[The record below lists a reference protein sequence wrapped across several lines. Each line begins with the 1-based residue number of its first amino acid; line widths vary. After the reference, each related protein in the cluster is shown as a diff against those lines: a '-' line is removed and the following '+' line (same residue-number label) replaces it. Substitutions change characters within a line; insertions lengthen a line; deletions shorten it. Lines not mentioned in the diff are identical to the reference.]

1 MDLEVTIELQSPLQL
16 SSGAADINVDTDILM
31 DEWGLP
37 FIPEKRLRGVL
48 YESALEVI
56 EILEGIKETK
66 KVTKTLLDSIFNQSE
81 TESSTYIRIDDF
93 KISGYESVINEIKG
107 LHGLYPNLINKNT
120 IREVFT
126 SIRYQTAID
135 EETGVAKQGSLRN
148 MRVVDKLPLTFEG
161 LIHIKNGEEM
171 HRELIALALQNLSSI
186 GYKRNRGYGRIVC
199 AIKNQENIVKSVLTA
214 KPNGEDYETN

>member
-1 MDLEVTIELQSPLQL
+1 MDLKVTIELQSPLQL
-16 SSGAADINVDTDILM
+16 SSGTADINVDTDIIM

-37 FIPEKRLRGVL
+37 FIPAKRFRGVL

-56 EILEGIKETK
+56 EILEGIKESTY
-66 KVTKTLLDSIFNQSE
+66 VTKSNLNSIFNQSE
-81 TESSTYIRIDDF
+81 NESATYLMIDDF
-93 KISGYESVINEIKG
+93 KISGYESIIKEIRG
-107 LHGLYPNLINKNT
+107 LHVLYPNLINKNT

-161 LIHIKNGEEM
+161 DIHIKNGEDM
-171 HRELIALALQNLSSI
+171 HQDIIALALQNLSSI
-186 GYKRNRGYGRIVC
+186 GYKRNRGYGRIIC
-199 AIKNQENIVKSVLTA
+199 TIENQEKIVKSVLNA
-214 KPNGEDYETN
+214 